1 MAAVPLLAGM
11 SSPERAQFFTACGDK
26 TPAAAQEEKPQAAE
40 RPIPRSGWQQAKWHE
55 AERKVVQMNAGVAA
69 FQGAVTSRVAHDRWH
84 DAEQKVVQMNRG
96 VAAFQGAVSSRK
108 ASDRWHSAEKKV
120 PTTTRPYVHPA

>member
-1 MAAVPLLAGM
+1 MPAVPLLAGM
-11 SSPERAQFFTACGDK
+11 SSPERAQFFTACEDK
-26 TPAAAQEEKPQAAE
+26 TQAVGQEKERQPAE

-55 AERKVVQMNAGVAA
+55 AERKIVQMNAGVAA

-120 PTTTRPYVHPA
+120 PTTTRPCVHPA